1 MSKLKFL
8 NDIIAVAGNEFRQF
22 RRNRTAIL
30 ISLVVLPLFFTVS
43 LGAGQ
48 GGAGT
53 HFSPTAN
60 VPMAFV
66 DNDLTIDSSQL
77 LQSLVSS
84 GDFNQLLLGYQEDNA
99 VSQLGTGRIYAVIV
113 VPKGFQND
121 LLGSQTAQL
130 VLYTDDGE
138 PGISDQV
145 ATTLKG
151 DVQNFNPNIEVN
163 SAQNT
168 ALASVEIIQKG
179 AIFSGFNIGLV
190 VVLGVV
196 QIFATFYEIAG
207 GMSREREEGTF
218 ARLLVSP
225 AGITSIVFGK
235 SLFDAVLG
243 TVRTFIVLG
252 ISVYLYGA
260 NPRTDFGT
268 LLVVSLLIAFL
279 TMGFGFLVS
288 ALRVGTRAVVIV
300 EFFLVLFLFA
310 FSGLIIDKELLRG
323 VSQTIA
329 TLLPWA
335 YGFETLRRTVLIGR
349 PLLSLTFDLTYL
361 IGATFGFYAL
371 AYGLFVWSRERL
383 AF

>member
-8 NDIIAVAGNEFRQF
+8 NDVIAVAGNEFRQF

-121 LLGSQTAQL
+121 LSGNQTAQL

-145 ATTLKG
+145 ATTLKS

-243 TVRTFIVLG
+243 TIRTFIVLG

-361 IGATFGFYAL
+361 IGATFGF
-371 AYGLFVWSRERL
+371 
-383 AF
+383 

>member
-1 MSKLKFL
+1 MPKLKFI
-8 NDIIAVAGNEFRQF
+8 NDVLAVAGNEFRQF

-48 GGAGT
+48 GSAGT

-66 DNDLTIDSSQL
+66 DNDLTIDSSHL

-84 GDFNQLLLGYQEDNA
+84 GDFNQLRLGYVEDNA
-99 VSQLGTGRIYAVIV
+99 LSQLGTGRIYAVIV
-113 VPKGFQND
+113 VSKGFQDD
-121 LLGSQTAQL
+121 LSTNQTAQV

-145 ATTLKG
+145 ATTLKN

-163 SAQNT
+163 SAENT
-168 ALASVEIIQKG
+168 NLASVEIIQKG
-179 AIFSGFNIGLV
+179 AIFSGFNVGLV

-225 AGITSIVFGK
+225 AGIASIVFGK

-243 TVRTFIVLG
+243 SVRTFIVLG

-268 LLVVSLLIAFL
+268 LLMVSLLIAFL

-323 VSQTIA
+323 ISQTIA

-335 YGFETLRRTVLIGR
+335 YGFEILRRTVLVGR
-349 PLLSLTFDLTYL
+349 PLLSLSLDLGYML
-361 IGATFGFYAL
+361 LATFAFYTL

>member
-1 MSKLKFL
+1 
-8 NDIIAVAGNEFRQF
+8 
-22 RRNRTAIL
+22 
-30 ISLVVLPLFFTVS
+30 
-43 LGAGQ
+43 
-48 GGAGT
+48 
-53 HFSPTAN
+53 
-60 VPMAFV
+60 
-66 DNDLTIDSSQL
+66 
-77 LQSLVSS
+77 
-84 GDFNQLLLGYQEDNA
+84 
-99 VSQLGTGRIYAVIV
+99 
-113 VPKGFQND
+113 
-121 LLGSQTAQL
+121 
-130 VLYTDDGE
+130 VLYIDDGE

-145 ATTLKG
+145 ATTLKN
-151 DVQNFNPNIEVN
+151 DVRNFNPNIEVT
-163 SAQNT
+163 SAESTN
-168 ALASVEIIQKG
+168 LASVEIIQKG
-179 AIFSGFNIGLV
+179 AIFSGFNVGLV

-225 AGITSIVFGK
+225 AGIASIVFGK

-243 TVRTFIVLG
+243 SVRTFIVLG

-268 LLVVSLLIAFL
+268 LLMVSLLIAFL

-288 ALRVGTRAVVIV
+288 SLRVGTRAVVIV

-323 VSQTIA
+323 ISQTIA

-335 YGFETLRRTVLIGR
+335 YGFEILRRTVLIGR
-349 PLLSLTFDLTYL
+349 PLLSLSVDLGYML
-361 IGATFGFYAL
+361 VATIVFYTL

>member
-1 MSKLKFL
+1 MPKLKFL
-8 NDIIAVAGNEFRQF
+8 NDVLAVAGNEFRQF

-30 ISLVVLPLFFTVS
+30 NSLVVLPLFFTVS

-48 GGAGT
+48 GSAGT

-77 LQSLVSS
+77 LQNLVSS
-84 GDFNQLLLGYQEDNA
+84 GDFNQLRLGYAEDNA
-99 VSQLGTGRIYAVIV
+99 ISQLGTGRIYAVIV
-113 VPKGFQND
+113 VPKGFQDD
-121 LLGSQTAQL
+121 LSANQTAQL
-130 VLYTDDGE
+130 ALHTDDGE

-145 ATTLKG
+145 ATTLKN
-151 DVQNFNPNIEVN
+151 DVENFNPNIEVN
-163 SAQNT
+163 SAENT
-168 ALASVEIIQKG
+168 NLASVEIIQKG
-179 AIFSGFNIGLV
+179 AIFSGFNVGLV

-207 GMSREREEGTF
+207 GMSKEREEGTF

-225 AGITSIVFGK
+225 AGIASIVFGK

-243 TVRTFIVLG
+243 SVRTFIVLG

-268 LLVVSLLIAFL
+268 LLMISLLIAFL

-323 VSQTIA
+323 ISQTIA

-335 YGFETLRRTVLIGR
+335 YGFEILRRTVLIGR
-349 PLLSLTFDLTYL
+349 PLLSLSVDLGYML
-361 IGATFGFYAL
+361 VATTLFYTL